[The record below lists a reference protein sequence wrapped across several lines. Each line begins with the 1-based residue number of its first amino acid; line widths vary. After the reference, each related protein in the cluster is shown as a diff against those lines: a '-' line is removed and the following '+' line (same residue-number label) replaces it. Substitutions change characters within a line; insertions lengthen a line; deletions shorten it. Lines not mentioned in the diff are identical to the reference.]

1 MSRSAQEFQNEGRRR
16 KGRPDGR
23 FPGVYGMRVLIDSHA
38 LIWYVDQDKLLSIA
52 SHAAISD
59 PANDLLLS
67 AGSIWEIGIKVG
79 LGKLLLT
86 QPFKVWMNQAI
97 SDLHVTVLPLTVEYV
112 DVQSNL
118 PKHHGDPFDR
128 LMVAQAIVEQVSII
142 SADVNLDAYGIT
154 RIW

>member
-1 MSRSAQEFQNEGRRR
+1 
-16 KGRPDGR
+16 
-23 FPGVYGMRVLIDSHA
+23 MRVLIDSHA

-79 LGKLLLT
+79 LSKLVLT
-86 QPFKVWMNQAI
+86 LPFSPWMNQAI

-128 LMVAQAIVEQVSII
+128 LIVAHAIVEQVSII
-142 SADVNLDAYGIT
+142 SADANLDAYGIT

>member
-1 MSRSAQEFQNEGRRR
+1 
-16 KGRPDGR
+16 
-23 FPGVYGMRVLIDSHA
+23 MRVLIDSHA
-38 LIWYVDQDKLLSIA
+38 LIWYVDQDKLLSID

-67 AGSIWEIGIKVG
+67 AGSIWEIGIKIG

-86 QPFKVWMNQAI
+86 QPFKVWINQAI
-97 SDLHVTVLPLTVEYV
+97 SDLHVTILPLTVEYV

-128 LMVAQAIVEQVSII
+128 LIVAQAIVEQVSII

>member
-1 MSRSAQEFQNEGRRR
+1 
-16 KGRPDGR
+16 
-23 FPGVYGMRVLIDSHA
+23 MRVLIDSHA

-59 PANDLLLS
+59 PAKDLLLS
-67 AGSIWEIGIKVG
+67 AGSIWEIGIKIG

-128 LMVAQAIVEQVSII
+128 LIVAQAIVEQVSII

>member
-1 MSRSAQEFQNEGRRR
+1 
-16 KGRPDGR
+16 
-23 FPGVYGMRVLIDSHA
+23 MRVLIDSHA

-67 AGSIWEIGIKVG
+67 AGSVWEIGIKIG

-97 SDLHVTVLPLTVEYV
+97 SDPHVTVLPLTVEYV

-128 LMVAQAIVEQVSII
+128 LIVAQAIVEQVSII
-142 SADVNLDAYGIT
+142 SADVNLDTYGIT

>member
-1 MSRSAQEFQNEGRRR
+1 
-16 KGRPDGR
+16 
-23 FPGVYGMRVLIDSHA
+23 MRVLIDSHA

-67 AGSIWEIGIKVG
+67 AGSIWEIGIKIG

-128 LMVAQAIVEQVSII
+128 LVVAQAIVEQVSII

>member
-1 MSRSAQEFQNEGRRR
+1 
-16 KGRPDGR
+16 
-23 FPGVYGMRVLIDSHA
+23 MRVLIDSHA

-67 AGSIWEIGIKVG
+67 AGSILEIGIKIG

-128 LMVAQAIVEQVSII
+128 LIVAQAIVEQVSII

>member
-1 MSRSAQEFQNEGRRR
+1 
-16 KGRPDGR
+16 
-23 FPGVYGMRVLIDSHA
+23 MRVLIDSHA

-67 AGSIWEIGIKVG
+67 AGSIWEIGIKIG

-128 LMVAQAIVEQVSII
+128 LIVAQAIVEQVSII
-142 SADVNLDAYGIT
+142 SADVNRDAYGIT
-154 RIW
+154 RVW